1 MRRIW
6 HPRFLRGSRA
16 VLRGSRCGILRPGR
30 AQGFGELP
38 VSSSYLNG
46 KFKNATGYAI
56 NDFVNRYR
64 ILRSMPLLT
73 GSDMRIY
80 EVARAVGFEDYKYFI
95 MVFKKYLGV
104 SPAKFFETADRAP
117 GESDSGRPA
126 QTEKE

>member
-1 MRRIW
+1 
-6 HPRFLRGSRA
+6 
-16 VLRGSRCGILRPGR
+16 
-30 AQGFGELP
+30 
-38 VSSSYLNG
+38 
-46 KFKNATGYAI
+46 
-56 NDFVNRYR
+56 
-64 ILRSMPLLT
+64 MPLLT

-104 SPAKFFETADRAP
+104 SPAKFFETVDRAP